1 MPCTCRPY
9 VHTTCAVGSWTVNE
23 ETGDITAMKLEN
35 DELRRQLEQAE
46 RALAGRVRQQR
57 ALSNLGMAAI
67 RERDLQALF
76 QRASETLGETLD
88 VELCKVLELLPD
100 GAHFLL
106 RAGIGWREGVI
117 GQVQL
122 GTGRDSQSGYTLVTD
137 EPVIVEDLHTERR
150 FRGPQIVLEH
160 GGRSGMSCIIG
171 GTARPWGVLTA
182 ITTSLRQFTH
192 DDIAFLQSVANVLAA
207 AIQRRNAEEKLQASE
222 AKHRAMFT
230 ALVEGVVFVDLQGRI
245 EEANDRVDLNHHG
258 HSRTFPGLAH
268 GQPCRLVRPD
278 GTALPQ
284 QDQPVLVALRTAAP
298 VRNVE
303 VGIQHE
309 DGTMTWR
316 LVNASPVR
324 DDRGELMG
332 AVASFFD
339 ITDRKQAEQALRQ
352 SESFYRQTLE
362 SVPGMTFTNTP
373 AGACDYVSEQWV
385 EFTGISAA
393 DQLGEGWMQVVHP
406 EDRGHAAAAWRAAV
420 EERGDYDLEYRVRR
434 HDGEYEWFKVRG
446 RPIRD
451 EAGRIARWLG
461 MAVNI
466 NSLKNAE
473 QSLKEADRRKDEF
486 LAMLA
491 HELRNPLAPIV
502 NAMQIFRHL
511 KTHDPRLE
519 RAGAMV
525 DRQVNHLIRLV
536 DDLLDVSRVSR
547 GKISLERAPVD
558 LAAVVQL
565 AVETTKPML
574 DSRHHQLKITL
585 PEKPIHVLGD
595 LTRLAQVVGNLLNN
609 AAKYT
614 DDGGKIMLEV
624 KQGTTKTDREASIH
638 VLDNGRGIDPHAQN
652 NLFQLFYQVD
662 RNLDRSEGGLGI
674 GLSLVKS
681 LVEMHGGRVEAFS
694 AGRGMGSEFVV
705 HLPQLTDDVP
715 GQTANDAD
723 DGLPISKQSCMLV
736 VDDNRD
742 SADTMA
748 MLLELEGHRAL
759 VAYDGRQAVEVALA
773 ERPAVVLLDIGL
785 PHLNGYDACRA
796 MRSGGLRD
804 TLIVAMTGYGQDDDR
819 KKSEQAGFDAHLV
832 KPVELSAI
840 RELLAARTPK
850 MVSHEN

>member
-1 MPCTCRPY
+1 M
-9 VHTTCAVGSWTVNE
+9 ND

-100 GAHFLL
+100 RAHLLL

-122 GTGRDSQSGYTLVTD
+122 GTGRDSQSGYTLVSN
-137 EPVIVEDLHTERR
+137 EPVIVEDLRTEQR
-150 FRGPQIVLEH
+150 FRGPQVVLEH
-160 GGRSGMSCIIG
+160 GGRSGLSCIIAG
-171 GTARPWGVLTA
+171 AERPWGVLTA
-182 ITTSLRQFTH
+182 ITTSLRHFTH
-192 DDIAFLQSVANVLAA
+192 DDIAFLQGVANVLAA
-207 AIQRRNAEEKLQASE
+207 AIQRRNAEEKLHASE

-230 ALVEGVVFVDLQGRI
+230 ALVEGVVFVDLQGHI

-258 HSRTFPGLAH
+258 YSQRTVPGQMH
-268 GQPCRLVRPD
+268 GQACRLVRPD
-278 GTALPQ
+278 GTALPP
-284 QDQPVLVALRTAAP
+284 QDQPTLVALRTAAP

-303 VGIQHE
+303 LGIQHD
-309 DGTMTWR
+309 DGTMSWR

-324 DDRGELMG
+324 DDRGELLG

-339 ITDRKQAEQALRQ
+339 ITDRKLAEQALRR

-362 SVPGMTFTNTP
+362 SMPGMTFTDTP
-373 AGACDYVSEQWV
+373 DGACDYVSEQWA
-385 EFTGISAA
+385 EFTGISATA
-393 DQLGEGWMQVVHP
+393 QLGEGWMQVLHP
-406 EDRGHAAAAWRAAV
+406 EDRARAAAAWRAAV

-461 MAVNI
+461 TAVNI

-473 QSLKEADRRKDEF
+473 ESLKNADRRKDEF

-502 NAMQIFRHL
+502 NAMQIFRHV
-511 KTHDPRLE
+511 KTPDPRLE

-547 GKISLERAPVD
+547 GKLSLERTPVD

-565 AVETTKPML
+565 AVETTRPML
-574 DSRHHQLKITL
+574 ESRHHQLKIAL

-624 KQGTTKTDREASIH
+624 KQGMTKTNHEACIH
-638 VLDNGRGIDPHAQN
+638 VLDNGRGIDPAAQN

-681 LVEMHGGRVEAFS
+681 LVEMHGGRVEAHS

-705 HLPQLTDDVP
+705 HLPQLTEDVP
-715 GQTANDAD
+715 GQTPNET
-723 DGLPISKQSCMLV
+723 DGALPTSAQSCMLV

-840 RELLAARTPK
+840 RDLLTARNAK
-850 MVSHEN
+850 IVSA